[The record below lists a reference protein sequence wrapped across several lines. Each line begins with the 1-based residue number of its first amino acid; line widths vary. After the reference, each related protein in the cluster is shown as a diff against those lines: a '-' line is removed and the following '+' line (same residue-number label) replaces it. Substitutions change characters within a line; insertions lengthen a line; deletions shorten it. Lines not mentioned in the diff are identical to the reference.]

1 MECHAERAGELF
13 LQGYNC
19 AQSVFLA
26 FSDELGLDRSAA
38 ARMASSFG
46 AGMGRLREV
55 CGAVCA
61 MFLIAGIAAG
71 YDDPAD
77 TDAKA
82 AHYRRIQAL
91 AAQFRQRHG
100 TLICRELLGLE
111 KAEGTPVAEER
122 TAEYYQKRPCPMLV
136 RVAADVMAE
145 YMAAHPLPRTGG
157 AQAGPPAQEPA
168 AR

>member
-1 MECHAERAGELF
+1 MSIYGDRAEQAFYSGC
-13 LQGYNC
+13 NC
-19 AQSVFLA
+19 SQSAVLPFAEEIGMTRDQVLKLVGG
-26 FSDELGLDRSAA
+26 LGGGVG
-38 ARMASSFG
+38 RM
-46 AGMGRLREV
+46 REV
-55 CGAVCA
+55 CGA
-61 MFLIAGIAAG
+61 LTGITLVLGALYG
-71 YDDPAD
+71 FTDPKDKSAFY
-77 TDAKA
+77 AEV
-82 AHYRRIQAL
+82 QAL
-91 AAQFRQRHG
+91 AREFCARNGKG